1 MQKCEFKNEYHGCYH
16 IITICYYILH
26 LFFFLFFAKKTMKYS
41 HTPTYYLNINLPCSL
56 ILARPS

>member
-41 HTPTYYLNINLPCSL
+41 HTPT
-56 ILARPS
+56 